1 MPWEWEAYPVGWYSI
16 NDERIGHGRES
27 AKTFLKGH
35 PDASESVRVKLRDA
49 LLSVTKESKESE
61 ALLTD
66 LEKDISISERV
77 RAKSLS

>member
-16 NDERIGHGRES
+16 NDERIGHGREN